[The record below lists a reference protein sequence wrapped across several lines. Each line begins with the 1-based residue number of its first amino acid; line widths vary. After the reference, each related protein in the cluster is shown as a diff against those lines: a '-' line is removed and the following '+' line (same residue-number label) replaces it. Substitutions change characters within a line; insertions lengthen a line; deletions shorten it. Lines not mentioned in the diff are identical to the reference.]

1 MRGDEGEMRLERM
14 LGTGSIGIFQEF
26 GLLKKKKKRILTYFA
41 QRVVEIHWRFQV
53 GSEDLEAKG
62 RTDWEK

>member
-26 GLLKKKKKRILTYFA
+26 GLLKKKKKNFDLFCP
-41 QRVVEIHWRFQV
+41 E
-53 GSEDLEAKG
+53 GSGDSLEVSS
-62 RTDWEK
+62 RE